1 MEAMIVVNAAWRR
14 LNQSVRTTQGRQS
27 LAMQSTVSRKPWYS
41 ILYIQV
47 LIAVLIGI
55 TVGNQF
61 PELGKALSL

>member
-1 MEAMIVVNAAWRR
+1 
-14 LNQSVRTTQGRQS
+14 
-27 LAMQSTVSRKPWYS
+27 MQSTISKKPWYS